1 MALPNAKYAEI
12 VAVLMKEILDGR
24 FASGAPSV
32 VRIMKRFSVARAT
45 AVRALDELK
54 KKGLVT
60 SRPGRGTFLTREGK
74 SRKIG
79 LVVPALAGSEYAPAI
94 VGAVSHLARVNGY
107 VLLLTDLSSLAPA
120 DQAQQVRAFASE
132 LVAQRVAGVL
142 YQPLENF
149 PDAERWNREITGYFT
164 QAGIPVVLFGC
175 DVSMPPNA
183 RSGYD
188 VVGIDNADA
197 GRSLVRHLFDVGARK
212 IHFLMRPNC
221 ASAYYDRLEGVA
233 TAVRDAGGSFVRE
246 VNVLVADP
254 ADVRAVKRHL
264 RRERPDA
271 FICGS
276 DTLAGYFRQT
286 LEQVGLT
293 VPKDMLLAGFNDL
306 QVARLLS
313 PPLTTVHQ
321 PCDEVAATAFR
332 FLQERMAGRNPS
344 PRKCLLN
351 APLVVRASSW
361 KKAGAGR
368 CAL

>member
-1 MALPNAKYAEI
+1 MSAQNAKYGEI
-12 VAVLMKEILDGR
+12 VATLVEEILGGR

-32 VRIMKRFSVARAT
+32 ARIMVRFNVARAT

-60 SRPGRGTFLTREGK
+60 SRPGKGTFLTREGK

-79 LVVPALAGSEYAPAI
+79 LIVPALAGSEYAPAI
-94 VGAVSHLARVNGY
+94 VSAVSGLARVNGY
-107 VLLLTDLSSLAPA
+107 VLLLTDLSSLEPA

-132 LVAQRVAGVL
+132 LVDQRVAGVL

-164 QAGIPVVLFGC
+164 QAGVPVVLFGC
-175 DVSMPPNA
+175 DIAMPPNA

-197 GRSLVRHLFDVGARK
+197 GRQLVQHLFAAGARK
-212 IHFLMRPNC
+212 IHFLMRPDC

-233 TAVRDAGGSFVRE
+233 AAVRNLGGTFSHE
-246 VNVLVADP
+246 ANVLVADP
-254 ADVRAVKRHL
+254 TDARALRRHL

-271 FICGS
+271 FVCGS

-286 LEQVGLT
+286 LEQIGLS

-332 FLQERMAGRNPS
+332 FLQERISGQTCS

-351 APLVVRASSW
+351 APLVVRASTRS
-361 KKAGAGR
+361 AASGSPGDS
-368 CAL
+368 

>member
-1 MALPNAKYAEI
+1 MSVRNAKYAEI
-12 VAVLMKEILDGR
+12 VTTLVEEILGGR
-24 FASGAPSV
+24 FTSGAPSV
-32 VRIMKRFSVARAT
+32 ARIMSRFGVARAT

-60 SRPGRGTFLTREGK
+60 SRPGKGTFLTREGK

-79 LVVPALAGSEYAPAI
+79 LIVPALAGSEYAPAI
-94 VGAVSHLARVNGY
+94 VGAVSRLARVNGY
-107 VLLLTDLSSLAPA
+107 VLLLTDLSSLEPA

-132 LVAQRVAGVL
+132 LVDQRVAGVL

-149 PDAERWNREITGYFT
+149 RDAERWNREITSYFT

-175 DVSMPPNA
+175 DVSMPPNE
-183 RSGYD
+183 RSAYD

-197 GRSLVRHLFDVGARK
+197 GRNLVRHLFAAGARN

-233 TAVRDAGGSFVRE
+233 TAVRDLGGCFNRE
-246 VNVLVADP
+246 TNVLVADP
-254 ADVRAVKRHL
+254 ADVRALRRHL

-271 FICGS
+271 FVCGS

-286 LEQVGLT
+286 LERVGLA
-293 VPKDMLLAGFNDL
+293 VPRDMLLAGFNDL

-321 PCDEVAATAFR
+321 PCGEVAETAFR
-332 FLQERMAGRNPS
+332 FLQERISGLSCS

-351 APLVVRASSW
+351 APLVVRASTA
-361 KKAGAGR
+361 KCVK
-368 CAL
+368 